1 MERKLATIRRISS
14 LEPIEGADKIELAT
28 VDNWKVVVAKDVNHK
43 VGDLVVYCE
52 IDSFLPIKPEFEW
65 LRKSSYK
72 KLSDGS
78 EGFRIKTVKLRG
90 QISQGIILPL
100 KEAYD
105 IYKNSTP
112 NLMMEWFEGLD
123 VTEMLGITKYD
134 PPLGAVLSGLA
145 KGLFPSFIHKTDEE
159 RIQNLTKH
167 YENYKQHIFYVTEK
181 LDGSSSTFFINNGE
195 FGVCSRNL
203 ELSPDDSGNTFWRVA
218 RELDLE
224 NKLRTLNCNIAIQ
237 GELIGESI
245 QHNPYM
251 LKGQTVKFFNAF
263 NIDTQEYYTLEQFKE
278 LCSNLQLNMVPLL
291 NDNFQLPNTIDELI
305 LYADAFSQL
314 NNSFNREGVVIRS
327 LDRKISFKVI
337 SNKYL
342 LKNEC

>member
-1 MERKLATIRRISS
+1 MERKLASVRRISS

-52 IDSFLPIKPEFEW
+52 IDSFLPIKSEFEW

-90 QISQGIILPL
+90 QISQGIIIPL
-100 KEAYD
+100 KEVQLSN
-105 IYKNSTP
+105 I
-112 NLMMEWFEGLD
+112 EEGED
-123 VTEMLGITKYD
+123 VTERLEIIKYD
-134 PPLGAVLSGLA
+134 PPMGAVLSGLA
-145 KGLFPSFIHKTDEE
+145 KGLFPSFINKTDEE

-167 YENYKQHIFYVTEK
+167 YENYKQHKFYITEK
-181 LDGSSSTFFINNGE
+181 LDGSSATFFLNNGE

-203 ELSPDDSGNTFWRVA
+203 ELAHTEEGNTFWRIA

-224 NKLRTLNCNIAIQ
+224 NKLRLLGLNIALQ
-237 GELIGESI
+237 GELIGEGI
-245 QHNPYM
+245 QGNPYKI
-251 LKGQTVKFFNAF
+251 KGQTVMFFNVF
-263 NIDTQEYYTLEQFKE
+263 NIDTQEYFTLEQFKVTCDGLRLE
-278 LCSNLQLNMVPLL
+278 MVPLIS
-291 NDNFQLPNTIDELI
+291 DNFELPNTIDELI
-305 LYADAFSQL
+305 KYADAFSQL

-327 LDRKISFKVI
+327 LDCKISFKVI
-337 SNKYL
+337 SNKFL
-342 LKNEC
+342 LNEC